1 VTVATRADSVPRTA
15 RDVARR
21 TASNAVWALIAYGA
35 ARVLSTGTNVVVARL
50 LDPSEIG
57 LMSFA
62 LIFITGCTLLQDLG
76 VTSAVIYGGRDVRT
90 VAGTALTLNIAAAG
104 SLFLVLVLSTPFL
117 AGLQADPATPGVLI
131 ALSFG
136 LIVTSLGSV
145 QSAMLIKELDYR
157 RKMIPDALPYA
168 ISGAVSIVMAL
179 AGFGVWSLVTG
190 YLVRTIT
197 STSALW
203 MIGNLR
209 PVPEWRLPIAV
220 DLLSYGKHVSFQGIL
235 GFISNNID
243 YLVIGYALGS
253 RALGVYTMAFMVANL
268 IPTLSQTA
276 LSVIFPALSRL
287 RGDRPALEAL
297 LTDAHRLVWL
307 LTLPLAIVLYV
318 AAPAVVS
325 LLLGEQWSD
334 SIVPLRIL
342 AIAAGLTSVV
352 QIYGPALKAAGRPDL
367 IWKFVLVRCIVSAPL
382 LLLATRFGVDGV
394 AVCVVLV
401 VVTIATP
408 LSIVIG
414 VRTLEYPPAALIRA
428 IAPALAGGG
437 AMCALVLVVNLVP
450 EGQQISESLIGTI
463 ALSTAALLLYAAIVY
478 RLDRTVRDRT
488 HALWAQVTGRS
499 PATAS
504 PAVAGEGQFITR
516 RMVSRER

>member
-1 VTVATRADSVPRTA
+1 MQADAVPRTA
-15 RDVARR
+15 GSVARR
-21 TASNAVWALIAYGA
+21 TASGAVWAVIAYGA
-35 ARVLSTGTNVVVARL
+35 ARALSTGTNVVVARL
-50 LDPSEIG
+50 LEPSEIG

-90 VAGTALTLNIAAAG
+90 VAGTALTLNIGAAVG
-104 SLFLVLVLSTPFL
+104 LFLVLVLATPLL
-117 AGLQADPATPGVLI
+117 AGLQADPATPAVLI

-136 LIVTSLGSV
+136 LIITSLGSV
-145 QSAMLIKELDYR
+145 QSAMLIKALDYR
-157 RKMIPDALPYA
+157 RKLIPDALPYA

-179 AGFGVWSLVTG
+179 AGFGVWSLVAG

-220 DLLSYGKHVSFQGIL
+220 DLLNYGKHVSIQGIL
-235 GFISNNID
+235 GFVSNNID

-253 RALGVYTMAFMVANL
+253 HALGVYTMAFMVANL

-287 RGDRPALEAL
+287 RDDRHAHEAL

-307 LTLPLAIVLYV
+307 LTLPFAIVLYI

-325 LLLGEQWSD
+325 LLLGAQWAD

-401 VVTIATP
+401 VATIATP

-414 VRTLEYPPAALIRA
+414 VRTLDYPTATLVRA
-428 IAPALAGGG
+428 IAPALVGGA
-437 AMCALVLVVNLVP
+437 AMCAFVLVVHLVP
-450 EGQQISESLIGTI
+450 EGQQASESLVGTI
-463 ALSTAALLLYAAIVY
+463 ALATAALLLYAAIVY

-488 HALWAQVTGRS
+488 HALWARVTGGRHAS
-499 PATAS
+499 AS
-504 PAVAGEGQFITR
+504 PAAAGGGQFVTR
-516 RMVSRER
+516 RIAPHER